1 MIINSGTINL
11 NPRMPSE
18 GHKLLIG
25 VFRRR
30 WRGPIKNAANFSP
43 YWLQPVRVV
52 FFLLSDSKDSQKIW
66 AEVGSRRR
74 VNTYICKMKRVTS
87 LILELVTKFTMKCI
101 NSHNYTTRNYTTQN
115 YTKIHQIDPYLLDL
129 FSYFILKA

>member
-1 MIINSGTINL
+1 
-11 NPRMPSE
+11 MPFT
-18 GHKLLIG
+18 GHKILIG

-30 WRGPIKNAANFSP
+30 WRGLIRICSQFHYTPC
-43 YWLQPVRVV
+43 WLQPVSAQHIIV
-52 FFLLSDSKDSQKIW
+52 FFSLLVTPKIPRNFW

-74 VNTYICKMKRVTS
+74 VNTYICKMNRVTS
-87 LILELVTKFTMKCI
+87 LILELVTKFTMKGI
-101 NSHNYTTRNYTTQN
+101 NSQNYTTRNYTTQN